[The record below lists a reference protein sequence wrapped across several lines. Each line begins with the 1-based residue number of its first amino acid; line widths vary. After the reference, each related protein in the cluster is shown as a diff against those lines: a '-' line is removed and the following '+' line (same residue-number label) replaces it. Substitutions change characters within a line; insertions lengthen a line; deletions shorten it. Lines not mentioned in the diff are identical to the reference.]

1 LFDYCFVLLVER
13 SPKRRR
19 TKTFLIVEQRIV
31 EHPNVSHPIQMQLQF
46 REDNICLTRKEQV
59 WPKINLYNTD
69 YTVGAA

>member
-1 LFDYCFVLLVER
+1 MVLACFNLNICNLQ
-13 SPKRRR
+13 
-19 TKTFLIVEQRIV
+19 T
-31 EHPNVSHPIQMQLQF
+31 NPIQMQLQF